1 MDFTPS
7 LLNSP
12 IFLLQKL
19 FDMNIRIATKL
30 DIPVISDLAEKT
42 WWPSYS
48 QIISDEQI
56 SFMLHDMYSA
66 ESLFEQMKSGIEFL
80 IAERENIGI
89 GFAAYSL
96 VDSDNQ
102 VYKLHK
108 LYVLPSEQG
117 LGTGKKLIEQ
127 VADSAK
133 LKGGKTLELNVN
145 RGNPAQH
152 FYKKTGFEIYRT
164 VDINYHHFV
173 LNDYVMRKEL

>member
-1 MDFTPS
+1 M
-7 LLNSP
+7 
-12 IFLLQKL
+12 I
-19 FDMNIRIATKL
+19 IRIATEI
-30 DIPVISDLAEKT
+30 DIRLISELAEKT

-56 SFMLHDMYSA
+56 SFMLEDMYSA
-66 ESLFEQMKSGIEFL
+66 ESLLEQMKSGIDFL

-117 LGTGKKLIEQ
+117 LGTGKELIDR

-133 LKGGKTLELNVN
+133 LKGGKILELNVN
-145 RGNPAQH
+145 RGNPAKY
-152 FYKKTGFEIYRT
+152 FYKKTGFEIYQT

>member
-1 MDFTPS
+1 M
-7 LLNSP
+7 
-12 IFLLQKL
+12 I
-19 FDMNIRIATKL
+19 IRKATDS
-30 DIPVISDLAEKT
+30 DIQAISELAEKI
-42 WWPSYS
+42 WWPSYRN
-48 QIISDEQI
+48 IISDEQI
-56 SFMLHDMYSA
+56 SFMLNDMYST
-66 ESLFEQMKSGIEFL
+66 ESLLEQMKSGIEFL

-96 VDSDNQ
+96 VDIENQ

-117 LGTGKKLIEQ
+117 LGTGKKLIDQ
-127 VADSAK
+127 VADSAR
-133 LKGGKTLELNVN
+133 LKGGQTLELNVN
-145 RGNPAQH
+145 RGNPAHH